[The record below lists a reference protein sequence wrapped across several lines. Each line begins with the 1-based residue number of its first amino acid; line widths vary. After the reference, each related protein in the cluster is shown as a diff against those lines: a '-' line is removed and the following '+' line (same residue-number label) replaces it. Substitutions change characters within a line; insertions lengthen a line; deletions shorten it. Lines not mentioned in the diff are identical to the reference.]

1 MQNTKRLEQ
10 ITHYYVEERLAP
22 MAIARILKGK
32 KKKPTLET
40 MRNTVNYYIK
50 RFNIKRKEINHYK

>member
-10 ITHYYVEERLAP
+10 IRHYYVEERLEP

-32 KKKPTLET
+32 KTKPTLET
-40 MRNTVNYYIK
+40 MRNLVNYYIK
-50 RFNIKRKEINHYK
+50 KFNIKRKEIKHYK